1 MAYIIALANQKGGV
15 GKTTATINLAYALT
29 QQPDSQRVL
38 IIDVDPQ
45 ASLTLYCGQD
55 PRQLEAEEKTI
66 YWGLRKGGV
75 DLASLIV
82 PSAVDLLPA
91 SIQLAKAET
100 EFFQEWDSVSIL
112 KEKIQ
117 LLHDYYDFI
126 LIDCPPT
133 LTLLTVNA
141 LVASDAVIIPVK
153 TDYLSIMGI
162 PLLLETVENVRRRQ
176 NPYLEII
183 GVLPTMFNQR
193 NSHDNESLAEIR
205 HSLEPNIR
213 VFEPIN
219 RSTWYDRAA
228 AEGRST
234 MELRPDTPGVSN
246 YYQLSQHIL
255 TYGQK
260 SKNHSPIAE
269 A

>member
-1 MAYIIALANQKGGV
+1 MAYVIALANQKGGV

-38 IIDVDPQ
+38 IVDVDPQ

-55 PRQLEAEEKTI
+55 PRQLEAEQKTI
-66 YWGLRKGGV
+66 YCALRKGGV
-75 DLASLIV
+75 DLASLIL
-82 PSAVDLLPA
+82 PGAADLLPA

-117 LLHDYYDFI
+117 PLHDHYDFV

-141 LVASDAVIIPVK
+141 LVASNGIIIPVK

-162 PLLLETVENVRRRQ
+162 PLLLE
-176 NPYLEII
+176 LDF
-183 GVLPTMFNQR
+183 GHF
-193 NSHDNESLAEIR
+193 
-205 HSLEPNIR
+205 
-213 VFEPIN
+213 
-219 RSTWYDRAA
+219 DRA
-228 AEGRST
+228 
-234 MELRPDTPGVSN
+234 
-246 YYQLSQHIL
+246 
-255 TYGQK
+255 
-260 SKNHSPIAE
+260 
-269 A
+269 

>member
-1 MAYIIALANQKGGV
+1 MAYVIALANQKGGV
-15 GKTTATINLAYALT
+15 GKTTATTNLAYALT
-29 QQPDSQRVL
+29 QQPDSKRVL
-38 IIDVDPQ
+38 VVDVDPQ

-55 PRQLEAEEKTI
+55 SRQLEAEEKTI

-82 PSAVDLLPA
+82 PGTADLLPA

-112 KEKIQ
+112 KEKLQ
-117 LLHDYYDFI
+117 PLRDCYEFI

-133 LTLLTVNA
+133 LTLLTLNA

-183 GVLPTMFNQR
+183 GVLPTMLGYVR
-193 NSHDNESLAEIR
+193 YS
-205 HSLEPNIR
+205 
-213 VFEPIN
+213 
-219 RSTWYDRAA
+219 
-228 AEGRST
+228 
-234 MELRPDTPGVSN
+234 
-246 YYQLSQHIL
+246 
-255 TYGQK
+255 
-260 SKNHSPIAE
+260 
-269 A
+269 

>member
-1 MAYIIALANQKGGV
+1 
-15 GKTTATINLAYALT
+15 
-29 QQPDSQRVL
+29 
-38 IIDVDPQ
+38 
-45 ASLTLYCGQD
+45 
-55 PRQLEAEEKTI
+55 
-66 YWGLRKGGV
+66 
-75 DLASLIV
+75 
-82 PSAVDLLPA
+82 
-91 SIQLAKAET
+91 
-100 EFFQEWDSVSIL
+100 
-112 KEKIQ
+112 
-117 LLHDYYDFI
+117 
-126 LIDCPPT
+126 
-133 LTLLTVNA
+133 VNA
-141 LVASDAVIIPVK
+141 LVASNGIIIPVK

-176 NPYLEII
+176 NPYLEIL

-193 NSHDNESLAEIR
+193 NSHDNESLAEIH

-260 SKNHSPIAE
+260 SKNHTPIAE

>member
-1 MAYIIALANQKGGV
+1 MAFIIALCNQKGGV
-15 GKTTATINLAYALT
+15 GKTTASINLAFGLT
-29 QQPDSQRVL
+29 QQPDRNRVL
-38 IIDVDPQ
+38 MVDFDPQ
-45 ASLTLYCGQD
+45 ASLTLYGGQD
-55 PRQLEAEEKTI
+55 PRHLEAAEKTV
-66 YWGLRKGGV
+66 YWGLRKDGV
-75 DLASLIV
+75 DLSSLIV
-82 PSAVDLLPA
+82 EGAPDLIPA

-117 LLHDYYDFI
+117 PLRDHYDFI
-126 LIDCPPT
+126 VIDCPPT

-176 NPYLEII
+176 NPYLDIL

-193 NSHDNESLAEIR
+193 NSHDNESLKEIR
-205 HSLEPNIR
+205 HSLEPTIR

-228 AEGRST
+228 AENRST
-234 MELRPDTPGVSN
+234 MELRPDTPGVDH
-246 YYQLSQHIL
+246 YYQLVQHIL
-255 TYGQK
+255 AYGQK
-260 SKNHSPIAE
+260 YQNLSAV
-269 A
+269 

>member
-1 MAYIIALANQKGGV
+1 MAYVIALANQKGGV

-29 QQPDSQRVL
+29 QQPSQRVL
-38 IIDVDPQ
+38 IVDVDPQ

-55 PRQLEAEEKTI
+55 PRRLEAQEKTI
-66 YWGLRKGGV
+66 YWGLRRNGV
-75 DLASLIV
+75 DLASLII
-82 PSAVDLLPA
+82 PGTADLLPA
-91 SIQLAKAET
+91 SIQLAKAEQ

-112 KEKIQ
+112 KEKFQ
-117 LLHDYYDFI
+117 PLRDRYDVI

-141 LVASDAVIIPVK
+141 LVAADGVIVPVK

-176 NPYLEII
+176 NPYLEVL
-183 GVLPTMFNQR
+183 GVLPTMYNQR

-246 YYQLSQHIL
+246 YYQLAEYIL
-255 TYGQK
+255 TYAQK
-260 SKNHSPIAE
+260 PKHHTTVRE

>member
-1 MAYIIALANQKGGV
+1 MAYVIALANQKGGV
-15 GKTTATINLAYALT
+15 GKTTATTNLAYALT
-29 QQPDSQRVL
+29 QQPDSKRVL
-38 IIDVDPQ
+38 VVDVDPQ

-55 PRQLEAEEKTI
+55 SRQLEAEEKTI

-82 PSAVDLLPA
+82 PGTADLLPA
-91 SIQLAKAET
+91 SIQLAKAEI

-112 KEKIQ
+112 KEKLQ
-117 LLHDYYDFI
+117 PLRDCYEFI

-133 LTLLTVNA
+133 LTLLTLNA

-183 GVLPTMFNQR
+183 GVLPTMLGYVR
-193 NSHDNESLAEIR
+193 YS
-205 HSLEPNIR
+205 
-213 VFEPIN
+213 
-219 RSTWYDRAA
+219 
-228 AEGRST
+228 
-234 MELRPDTPGVSN
+234 
-246 YYQLSQHIL
+246 
-255 TYGQK
+255 
-260 SKNHSPIAE
+260 
-269 A
+269 